1 MTYEEKLDGNEDI
14 VANLMATWGPETERG
29 YPVELRI
36 EVDLRWKDG
45 CGYCLS
51 CVAGLTIKGC
61 DGLGLKPINAC
72 GQCLDDSVQY
82 LAKSGLRCRT
92 LEKIVP
98 IWKKWHLNDMCAGT
112 VRQSDFIE
120 QYRYDHPEWRYEY
133 DEACE
138 ILKKH
143 DLLYDKQYL
152 VDGKPYKYGEGWL
165 FHEIPHEIL
174 LELIDILEETM
185 SIEKKEK

>member
-1 MTYEEKLDGNEDI
+1 MTYEEKLDSNEDI
-14 VANLMATWGPETERG
+14 VSHLRATWGPETERG
-29 YPVELRI
+29 YPVVLHI
-36 EVDLRWKDG
+36 DVDLRWKEG

-51 CVAGLTIKGC
+51 CGGRLTIKGC
-61 DGLGLKPINAC
+61 DGLGLKPINAG

-82 LAKSGLRCRT
+82 LAESGLRCRT

-98 IWKKWHLNDMCAGT
+98 IWEKWHLNDVRAGT
-112 VRQSDFIE
+112 VRQHDFIKK
-120 QYRYDHPEWRYEY
+120 YRSDHPEWRYDY

-152 VDGKPYKYGEGWL
+152 VDGKPYKYGEAWL

-174 LELIDILEETM
+174 LELVHILEETM

>member
-14 VANLMATWGPETERG
+14 VANLTATWGPETERG
-29 YPVELRI
+29 YPVDLRI

-51 CVAGLTIKGC
+51 CGGGLTIKGC
-61 DGLGLKPINAC
+61 NGLGLKPISTC
-72 GQCLDDSVQY
+72 GQCLDDSVKY
-82 LAKSGLRCRT
+82 LAESGLRCRT

-98 IWKKWHLNDMCAGT
+98 IWKRWHLNDMNAGT
-112 VRQSDFIE
+112 VRQSECIRRHKE
-120 QYRYDHPEWRYEY
+120 EHPEWRFDY
-133 DEACE
+133 DLTCK
-138 ILKKH
+138 ILKEH
-143 DLLYDKQYL
+143 GLYEDEQYL
-152 VDGKPYKYGEGWL
+152 VDGKPYKYGEGGL

-174 LELIDILEETM
+174 LELVGILEETM